1 MLWNLIIAYFISA
14 QINAGFCS
22 KSGRNLKLE
31 LLSGVVA
38 GWRGRVGVE
47 ALGQM
52 LICRHTGERDPRVC
66 SLDQPD
72 GDNITRG

>member
-1 MLWNLIIAYFISA
+1 MHFKPFLSLLHSNNPLFLRKSRKPCTCRLCLKAGECVLWNLIIAYFISA

-38 GWRGRVGVE
+38 GRWG
-47 ALGQM
+47 
-52 LICRHTGERDPRVC
+52 
-66 SLDQPD
+66 
-72 GDNITRG
+72 